1 MEIKKY
7 QSKDLSIDVLLTF
20 HKRTL
25 DYCVTKLNCKECS
38 STSYVIGLLIMICE
52 KLLASPHLMF
62 LSHSESTAS
71 GEECQENGTGVPRTN
86 LPQNNAPRIFLG
98 EYEVE
103 SSDEI
108 AQMVTV
114 MKSNLSKRMSDIL
127 GRVEEIS
134 LANGW
139 QTQLIM
145 VKTLKS
151 KT

>member
-1 MEIKKY
+1 
-7 QSKDLSIDVLLTF
+7 
-20 HKRTL
+20 
-25 DYCVTKLNCKECS
+25 
-38 STSYVIGLLIMICE
+38 MICE
-52 KLLASPHLMF
+52 KLLASPHLMY